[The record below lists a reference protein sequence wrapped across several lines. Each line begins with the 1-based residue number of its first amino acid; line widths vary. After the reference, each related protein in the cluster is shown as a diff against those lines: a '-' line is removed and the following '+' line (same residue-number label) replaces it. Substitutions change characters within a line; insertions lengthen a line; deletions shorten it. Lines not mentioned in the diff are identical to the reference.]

1 MKFLCLFIP
10 VVLFLYSCS
19 GQHERQVNQLTSP
32 KQLVGGGCDG
42 CELMYVSMPKNISH
56 LSTSVGWNGN
66 GQKLLIEGT
75 VYQVD
80 GVTPASDVII
90 YYWHTDENGLYSSD
104 KNTPKEA
111 VRHGKMRGWI
121 KTGKDGRYRIFTS
134 RPAPYPKEDI
144 PSHIHIA
151 VKEPDIPNEYYLDWY
166 FDDDKLY
173 INHRKKY
180 GKFDRGGTEIL
191 RVLLKDDVQIAEHNV
206 ILGLNIP
213 HYPKKTDEKIESGL
227 SIGEDQPSFIPY
239 HAYGPDA
246 GTRTCPVC
254 KYGRY
259 HGIVMFVGNHPNW
272 KQIEKW
278 LEFLE
283 KQSHFRQQY
292 LKAYFVY
299 GDNQKYNEQIRRE
312 QLVALGKKLNI
323 KYTALTFVPSWNDK
337 ETEAYLNQINPMV
350 HSTMIVYKHY
360 TIVNK
365 FIDLSPDESNF
376 AMIKKVLDETQGLY
390 FQLPDLDHH

>member
-1 MKFLCLFIP
+1 MKYLCAFIP

-42 CELMYVSMPKNISH
+42 CELMYISMPKNISH
-56 LSTSVGWNGN
+56 VSTSVGWNGN

-75 VYQVD
+75 VYQPD
-80 GVTPASDVII
+80 GVTPASGVII
-90 YYWHTDENGLYSSD
+90 YYWHTDEFGLYSSD
-104 KNTPKEA
+104 KITPNEA

-121 KTGKDGRYRIFTS
+121 KTANDGKYQIFTS
-134 RPAPYPKEDI
+134 RPAPYPNEEI

-151 VKEPDIPNEYYLDWY
+151 VKEPGIPNEYYLDWY
-166 FDDDKLY
+166 FDDDNLY
-173 INHRKKY
+173 LNHRKKY

-191 RVLLKDDVQIAEHNV
+191 RVLLKDGVQIAEHNV

-213 HYPKKTDEKIESGL
+213 HYPKKTDDKIESGL

-254 KYGRY
+254 KYGRH

-272 KQIEKW
+272 KLIEEW

-283 KQSHFRQQY
+283 KQSHFREQY

-337 ETEAYLNQINPMV
+337 ETEAHLNQINPMV
-350 HSTMIVYKHY
+350 HSTMIVYKNR

-390 FQLPDLDHH
+390 FQLPDPDQH